1 MKRIEFIAPVEAMR
15 GNLSGRQKLEY
26 PTDNQGAYEG
36 PVGSVNY
43 ARNYSARF
51 IGAKIAK
58 SGKKYFSVRTKTA
71 NHLTAKAKKA
81 MALLG
86 GTGAI
91 VGAIF
96 ANKSSEL
103 YANLYAQ
110 WIELQ
115 NLGDT
120 KTFRQSLSDAVRA
133 GLISKSEKIVYAG
146 PRGVVYI
153 INPWARYNETP
164 NVSIS
169 QEVLVK
175 FWTEL
180 APQPAFVGYAEG
192 LPFLSYE
199 FARDL
204 SSVAGKTN
212 LNLCGLKVVEVRD
225 PRQPVGG
232 DNIEG
237 LTLLTDITES
247 GGVQYCHLLMLNGE
261 YADPDADVYEG
272 MQLSLDNIGAQIVG

>member
-26 PTDNQGAYEG
+26 PTDNKGAYEG

-58 SGKKYFSVRTKTA
+58 SGKKYFAVRTKTA

-96 ANKSSEL
+96 KNKTSQLYSE
-103 YANLYAQ
+103 LYAQ

-115 NLGDT
+115 NLGST

-133 GLISKSEKIVYAG
+133 GLIAKVDSIPYAG

-153 INPWARYNETP
+153 DNPWCNDEETI
-164 NVSIS
+164 NISIS
-169 QEVLVK
+169 PAVLVK
-175 FWTEL
+175 FWEQLAVNPVTFTVDGMVGVGRTTDNFEL
-180 APQPAFVGYAEG
+180 LVPKHYNILNLVLTNTYVTMNGDYLLIGDDYATDDTNLVNGME
-192 LPFLSYE
+192 LIST
-199 FARDL
+199 
-204 SSVAGKTN
+204 SVA
-212 LNLCGLKVVEVRD
+212 
-225 PRQPVGG
+225 PV
-232 DNIEG
+232 
-237 LTLLTDITES
+237 
-247 GGVQYCHLLMLNGE
+247 
-261 YADPDADVYEG
+261 
-272 MQLSLDNIGAQIVG
+272 